1 MVLLNQFVN
10 SYFSFQVDLSI
21 RNKDEGNDTNF
32 SKYSAIG
39 NKKAVPNRLPNF
51 DKGYVVPKTESKSNL
66 PKNEPTSK
74 IPDDRKGGVQKM
86 FDKQISNAPNKSAE
100 NKVIDKDV
108 SKGKQKV
115 ETKKVA
121 AKGKISQYC

>member
-1 MVLLNQFVN
+1 M
-10 SYFSFQVDLSI
+10 DLSI

-66 PKNEPTSK
+66 PKNETTTKTS
-74 IPDDRKGGVQKM
+74 DDKKNGVQKM
-86 FDKQISNAPNKSAE
+86 FDKQISNAPNKLAE
-100 NKVIDKDV
+100 NKVIDKEV
-108 SKGKQKV
+108 SKGKQKS

-121 AKGKISQYC
+121 TKGKISR